1 MPPLLILNR
10 TRLMFHQFSNST
22 IQVLAIEGLLL
33 LFIVLADKTC
43 VILSEPLETLE
54 MLDVFYLMETIVVTV
69 TGVKVFVDEKSASV
83 QLTSDKAIKGFVRQ
97 ADGTFAEA
105 DVNTISIH
113 RSKLTAQLCDA
124 SDDIAMYRATLDHAF
139 GQKEFGVILFKAQLT
154 LNRQLIAAGEVIGE
168 GDDAFTAERDCYL
181 TDVTKV
187 KLSEKA
193 LRELDKATS
202 L

>member
-1 MPPLLILNR
+1 
-10 TRLMFHQFSNST
+10 
-22 IQVLAIEGLLL
+22 
-33 LFIVLADKTC
+33 
-43 VILSEPLETLE
+43 
-54 MLDVFYLMETIVVTV
+54 METIVVTV

-83 QLTSDKAIKGFVRQ
+83 QFTLDKFIKGFVRN
-97 ADGTFAEA
+97 ADGTFTEA
-105 DVNTISIH
+105 DVNTISIN
-113 RSKLTAQLCDA
+113 RSKLTAQLCAA

-168 GDDAFTAERDCYL
+168 GDDAFTAERDCYI